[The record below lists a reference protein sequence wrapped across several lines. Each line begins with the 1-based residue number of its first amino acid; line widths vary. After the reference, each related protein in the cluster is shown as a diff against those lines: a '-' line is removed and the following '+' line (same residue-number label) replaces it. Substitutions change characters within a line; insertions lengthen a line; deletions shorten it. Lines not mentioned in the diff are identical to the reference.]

1 MSEKNEEL
9 KGGDVQEI
17 IKEGEKI
24 FKEKINKAQWGN
36 WRFSRSNNLL
46 IIRKSR
52 DPGERERDLYEIALE
67 QCNSSAEIL
76 DWIGQ
81 LDGKNWTT
89 AEDMGYLV
97 EALDDLLSL
106 QSNFCSG
113 GEEQSDGKPNY
124 AKRIL
129 EQLFKSLEE

>member
-1 MSEKNEEL
+1 MKR
-9 KGGDVQEI
+9 K
-17 IKEGEKI
+17 KKI
-24 FKEKINKAQWGN
+24 FKEKIKKAQWGN
-36 WRFSRSNNLL
+36 WRFSRRDNLL

-52 DPGERERDLYEIALE
+52 TSGGREHDLYEIAYEIALE
-67 QCNSSAEIL
+67 RCNSSAEIL
-76 DWIGQ
+76 DWLGQ

-97 EALDDLLSL
+97 EALDDLLSF
-106 QSNFCSG
+106 QSNFCSM

-129 EQLFKSLEE
+129 EQLFKSLADGKQIP